1 MCGIAGI
8 WNGGEPQQAAGTR
21 VSAMLRRMPHR
32 GPDGQGG
39 FAFAGGAAGMVRLA
53 LVDLSDRGQQPLW
66 SPDRKVAILFN
77 GEIYN
82 FREHRARLAEKGYQF
97 QSKTDSEV
105 ILALYLEYGEDFVR
119 HLRGMYAIALF
130 DWRHYRLGELPE
142 LLLVRDPLGIK
153 PLYIGQAGLEG
164 KGCVFASEIRSLIA
178 SRLVEPRIDQ
188 QSLRDYLH
196 YGFTL
201 QPRTILSGVRMAEP
215 GVLERYIP
223 GKTAFAR
230 RFWSMPAYEP
240 RAESLDEAAE
250 RLRRTLE
257 DSIAQHAFADAK
269 VGAFLSGGVDSTGIV
284 GLMRN
289 HIPHLKTYTLRF
301 PEFQGCDEA
310 EEAKASAKRFDC
322 ENTTVD
328 VTGTEVRDNLPTFAG
343 DLDQPSTDGLNTWL
357 ISRAAGREVKGV
369 LSGLGG
375 DEWFA
380 GYPSSRRILHHG
392 TGWRGRA
399 IVQMGK
405 LANSAE
411 SFFPVRGFEDSLRER
426 VENYGTRRSLTATWV
441 QAHTTFSPRQVQ
453 QLTGDRSAQDPVRPF
468 LDLLHR
474 DLISEADETPIGL
487 SGQLDVAGYMR
498 CQLLRDS
505 DATSMAHSL
514 ELRVPFV
521 DIELARFARTCKD
534 EYKLDPKLCRSS
546 GFGAKHVLQHALR
559 DVLPDDIRDR
569 PKRGFALPIQNWM
582 SNALRDLVCDTCSPE
597 SVQNRGLLRSDGVAA
612 LMSAS
617 VTSPAL
623 LYPKIWS
630 LVILELWCRSNFEA
644 NDPTSG
650 EVERC
655 HRSIVLMQ
663 SEPFANGD
671 TVVDGVGCGQATTPR

>member
-1 MCGIAGI
+1 
-8 WNGGEPQQAAGTR
+8 
-21 VSAMLRRMPHR
+21 MLRRMTHR

-39 FAFAGGAAGMVRLA
+39 FAFDGGAAGMVRLA

-82 FREHRARLAEKGYQF
+82 FREHRARLAEKGYRF

-105 ILALYLEYGEDFVR
+105 ILALYLEHGEDFVR

-130 DWRHYRLGELPE
+130 DWRNLRLGDLPE
-142 LLLVRDPLGIK
+142 LILVRDPLGIK
-153 PLYIGQAGLEG
+153 PLYIARAGMEG
-164 KGCVFASEIRSLIA
+164 TGCVFASEIRSLIA
-178 SRLVEPRIDQ
+178 SRLVEPHIDQ

-215 GVLERYIP
+215 GVLERFVP
-223 GKTAFAR
+223 AKPATTR

-240 RAESLDEAAE
+240 RSESLDEAAE
-250 RLRRTLE
+250 RLRQTLE
-257 DSIAQHAFADAK
+257 ESIAQHAFADAK

-310 EEAKASAKRFDC
+310 VEAKASAKRFDC
-322 ENTTVD
+322 ENATVD
-328 VTGTEVRDNLPTFAG
+328 VTGTDVRDSLPTFAG

-380 GYPSSRRILHHG
+380 GYPCSRRMLNYG
-392 TGWRGRA
+392 TGWRGRT
-399 IVQMGK
+399 IMQMGK

-426 VENYGTRRSLTATWV
+426 VENYGTRRSLAATWV
-441 QAHTTFSPRQVQ
+441 QAHTSFTPRQVK
-453 QLTGDRSAQDPVRPF
+453 QLTGDPFAQDPVQPF

-474 DLISEADETPIGL
+474 DQISESDETPIGL

-534 EYKLDPKLCRSS
+534 EYKLDPKQRRFNGL
-546 GFGAKHVLQHALR
+546 GAKHVLQCA
-559 DVLPDDIRDR
+559 
-569 PKRGFALPIQNWM
+569 
-582 SNALRDLVCDTCSPE
+582 
-597 SVQNRGLLRSDGVAA
+597 
-612 LMSAS
+612 
-617 VTSPAL
+617 
-623 LYPKIWS
+623 
-630 LVILELWCRSNFEA
+630 
-644 NDPTSG
+644 
-650 EVERC
+650 
-655 HRSIVLMQ
+655 
-663 SEPFANGD
+663 
-671 TVVDGVGCGQATTPR
+671 

>member
-8 WNGGEPQQAAGTR
+8 WNGGEPQQAAASR

-39 FAFAGGAAGMVRLA
+39 FSFDGGAAGMVRLA

-82 FREHRARLAEKGYQF
+82 FREHRARLAEKGYRF
-97 QSKTDSEV
+97 QSTTDSEV
-105 ILALYLEYGEDFVR
+105 ILALYLEHGEDFVR

-130 DWRHYRLGELPE
+130 DWRQFRLGDLPE

-153 PLYIGQAGLEG
+153 PLYIAPAGIEG
-164 KGCVFASEIRSLIA
+164 NGCVFASEIRSLLA
-178 SRLVEPRIDQ
+178 SRLVEPHIDQ

-215 GVLERYIP
+215 GVLERYLP
-223 GKTAFAR
+223 QKRVSAR

-240 RAESLDEAAE
+240 REESLEEAAG
-250 RLRRTLE
+250 RLRETLDE
-257 DSIAQHAFADAK
+257 SIAQHAFADAK
-269 VGAFLSGGVDSTGIV
+269 VGAFLSGGIDSTGIV

-289 HIPHLKTYTLRF
+289 HIPRLKTYTLRF
-301 PEFQGCDEA
+301 PEYQGCDEA
-310 EEAKASAKRFDC
+310 AEAKASAKRFEC
-322 ENTTVD
+322 ENTTVK
-328 VTGTEVRDNLPTFAG
+328 VTGTDVRDCLPTFAG
-343 DLDQPSTDGLNTWL
+343 DLDQPSADGLNTWL

-380 GYPSSRRILHHG
+380 GYPCSRRMLHYG

-399 IVQMGK
+399 IMQLGK
-405 LANSAE
+405 LANSAQ

-426 VENYGTRRSLTATWV
+426 VENYGTRRSLAATWV
-441 QAHTTFSPRQVQ
+441 QAHTAFAPRQVQ
-453 QLTGDRSAQDPVRPF
+453 CLTGDALAQDPVQPF

-474 DLISEADETPIGL
+474 DLISEIDETPIGL

-534 EYKLDPKLCRSS
+534 DYKLAPKQRRSN
-546 GFGAKHVLQHALR
+546 GFGAKYVLQRALE
-559 DVLPDDIRDR
+559 DVLPDGIRDR

-582 SNALRDLVCDTCSPE
+582 SNALRDWVSDTCSPE
-597 SVQNRGLLRSDGVAA
+597 SVKHRGLLRSEGVAE

-617 VTSPAL
+617 VSFPAL
-623 LYPKIWS
+623 CYPKIWS
-630 LVILELWCRSNFEA
+630 LIILELWCRSVLDA
-644 NDPTSG
+644 SAPAAG
-650 EVERC
+650 ELERC
-655 HRSIVLMQ
+655 HRSIVPLQ
-663 SEPFANGD
+663 SEPFSNGD
-671 TVVDGVGCGQATTPR
+671 TVVDSVSCGQATTPR

>member
-8 WNGGEPQQAAGTR
+8 WNGGEPQRAAADR

-39 FAFAGGAAGMVRLA
+39 FAFDGGAAGMVRLA

-82 FREHRARLAEKGYQF
+82 FREHRARLAEKGYRF

-105 ILALYLEYGEDFVR
+105 ILALYLEDGEDFVR

-130 DWRHYRLGELPE
+130 DWRHFRPGDLPE
-142 LLLVRDPLGIK
+142 LLLARDPLGIK
-153 PLYIGQAGLEG
+153 PLYIAPTGMEGQ
-164 KGCVFASEIRSLIA
+164 GCIFASEIRSLIA
-178 SRLVEPRIDQ
+178 SRLIDPRIDQ

-201 QPRTILSGVRMAEP
+201 QPRTILSGVRMLEP
-215 GVLERYIP
+215 GVLERYVP
-223 GKTAFAR
+223 GKPVSTR

-240 RAESLDEAAE
+240 RSESLEEAAE
-250 RLRRTLE
+250 RLRQILE
-257 DSIAQHAFADAK
+257 ESVAQHAFADAK

-301 PEFQGCDEA
+301 PEYHGCDEA
-310 EEAKASAKRFDC
+310 AEAKASAKRFDC

-328 VTGTEVRDNLPTFAG
+328 VTGTEVRDSLPTFAG

-380 GYPSSRRILHHG
+380 GYPCSRRMLHHG

-399 IVQMGK
+399 IMQMGK
-405 LANSAE
+405 LANSAQ
-411 SFFPVRGFEDSLRER
+411 SFFPVRGFENSLRER
-426 VENYGTRRSLTATWV
+426 VENYGTRRSLAATWV
-441 QAHTTFSPRQVQ
+441 QAHTSFTPRQVQ
-453 QLTGDRSAQDPVRPF
+453 QLTGDLLAQDPVQPF

-474 DLISEADETPIGL
+474 DLVSETDETPIGL

-521 DIELARFARTCKD
+521 DIELASFARTCKD
-534 EYKLDPKLCRSS
+534 DFKLDPNLRGSG
-546 GFGAKHVLQHALR
+546 GFGSKLVLQHALG
-559 DVLPDDIRDR
+559 DVLPHDIRDR

-582 SNALRDLVCDTCSPE
+582 STTLRDLVLDTNSPE
-597 SVQNRGLLRSDGVAA
+597 SVKHRGFLRSEGVAA
-612 LMSAS
+612 LTSAS
-617 VTSPAL
+617 ASLPAL
-623 LYPKIWS
+623 FYPKIWS
-630 LVILELWCRSNFEA
+630 LVILELWCRSVLDTNATASSEL
-644 NDPTSG
+644 
-650 EVERC
+650 ERC

-663 SEPFANGD
+663 SEPFSDGEA
-671 TVVDGVGCGQATTPR
+671 VVDSVSCGQATTPR